1 MRFLLHRTNCNT
13 LHPCISTRVVLIDPY
28 IRKFARS
35 LDHSNHRYFID
46 PRHVGNAIHRWTGF
60 VRIYHLRSLSAAFA
74 ELLTYSVSCI
84 YASRSLRGSVSG
96 RYPLI
101 PLLGLSVHE
110 RLSGLLSIPQY
121 CSCLTFLVRNKSHR
135 TSLQSRRTTPHGWKI
150 HTSSNRADRPHCP
163 PGSVPRRQY
172 RRCRHPARTG

>member
-28 IRKFARS
+28 IRKFVRS

-74 ELLTYSVSCI
+74 ELLTYSVSRI

-135 TSLQSRRTTPHGWKI
+135 TSSQSKRTIPRGWKI
-150 HTSSNRADRPHCP
+150 HTNSNRADRPRCP
-163 PGSVPRRQY
+163 PGSGLRRQY
-172 RRCRHPARTG
+172 RHCRHPVWTG